1 MKHIKKL
8 MSVLLAVVMLFGL
21 IPGTALAAGDGSLGD
36 IPAGETSIG
45 QVYVTIADTTP
56 KRSDLT
62 DMYGDPVEDPGP
74 LGKLAE
80 GWVDLYP
87 SDSTMSV
94 IARLAKNN
102 NLTME
107 GADTGYISAVNG
119 RGEFDRGYMS
129 GWMGTLNDWF
139 TNESFTNFT
148 VANGK
153 LAAGDVVAFMY
164 TTDYGE
170 DIGGTW
176 NNNDKTLKA
185 LAASVGTLSPEFA
198 ADVKEYTL
206 TVPEGTESVKIT
218 PTATN
223 KNFQVR
229 ASVGGTEYRRTADI
243 PVADGTVIK
252 VTCGDPTWPT
262 MNEGSESVPAEE
274 YLLNVEVAA
283 AYNTPP
289 VRKAGVP
296 ATAEASV
303 ALGNA
308 YTLDLTTIFED
319 EQGDALTYRVSVNG
333 AAAVEAAANYSYTP
347 DTVGSTTLAFT
358 ANDGKADSQDTY
370 TVTLK
375 ATTAEST
382 IQEFLDLLD
391 KQWYKMRPVC
401 GTDTNAV
408 TMMQA
413 KLAEEGYDEITAA
426 LKSSGDESYVAA
438 NGDITYFYDLSS
450 YVGVANVD
458 LVFTFSLDGVE
469 KEYTQR
475 IIVGW
480 DTAKAA
486 QQIETN
492 EASQLTWDVI
502 KGDNAA
508 QTAVTADL
516 VLPVFIGAD
525 AYADVISDITW
536 ESSNTE
542 VISITTNGNAWDH
555 EASTGTVTK
564 PLEDTEVTLTATLTF
579 KKDSSCKVQKTFDLT
594 VKGYTQEELEQL
606 KSDML
611 TELNEKY
618 TDDLLKDFTSQQQ
631 LDRSNVTEDIQL
643 PVPSRLGL
651 VNKEITVTSSNTD
664 VITINGYRAY
674 VVCPFDQDAA
684 VDLIVTLTRGSLSVE
699 KRIPLT
705 VKAIT
710 SEAEIDREIE
720 LMEATKAAY
729 FEGINRGANTSKDL
743 VTANLSA
750 FREANFDQDGN
761 LVWTYSYAD
770 DRGTGI
776 KPVAIDPDDEMGTSG
791 YNLFR
796 SSNSAVISHENLLV
810 NRPEDSV
817 EVTISSVLS
826 STKYE
831 KYAEQYPDNE
841 KLQQLYR
848 QPVSVTVTVKGT
860 KGEAELL
867 AEIQAAVDGVSLSEV
882 TGLYVRETDWDENY
896 DDVAITNVEQTWQLR
911 MKRTDI
917 AVTVVSSENANI
929 AANGDVTFTDEKV
942 AGNVTFRFTKEG
954 VSYEKE
960 VLVTVPVHTKTL
972 QEQIDALAELFATDA
987 GFDLIKGENAAK
999 NQIKTPLKL
1008 QKAPSS
1014 YGLTGY
1020 SDVELLW
1027 TSSDTAV
1034 INPPS
1039 YGSSSVKIN
1048 RPANGEEAAQVTLT
1062 LKIQKSSYGSGS
1074 GTPKTVDIQLTVPAI
1089 SDAEVEEARNAVQ
1102 AALANVTLAGFAES
1116 SSLGETVIDPEALT
1130 FDVQLKS
1137 ITDLIN
1143 AGMVEDNEINRSM
1156 QWEWSTDGTAEDGNY
1171 LKINYLKCNVMRTVG
1186 VADKQT
1192 NLKLTLTYNGYSET
1206 KSFPVTIK
1214 GMTQEDV
1221 DAAIAE
1227 MEEYETAIWEGLKG
1241 QNTDPDFVT
1250 YHLGWKRDEN
1260 SVAFYRIHKEGDQFV
1275 YTLKNSSCPGNVG
1288 VEFDSWKSSQPT
1300 VIGQTTG
1307 GYGTVDILQ
1316 LLKRPNFGE
1325 EPYQV
1330 TISSNM
1336 KSLRYANVLNADG
1349 SAAVPSMV
1357 AELNVTVPAFTNEL
1371 ASLALENVDFT
1382 YDSAQDTYAV
1392 EVPKGTTQVRV
1403 TAAAKDPAATI
1414 TVAGQAVAE
1423 DGSATVAL
1431 TGASTEIAVVTTV
1444 QDQAKT
1450 ITLTVNIEPDPL
1462 LTGGAYTRSSD
1473 TAGTVVFQANK
1484 AGSAYVALVEKGAAQ
1499 PQIETEGAGTA
1510 VVAGE
1515 NIVPLEGLTA
1525 GAKDVYVVLK
1535 DANGDLSEPLKVT
1548 VYAYQDL
1555 TEKLIQEPGLSTG
1568 IFWTPM
1574 FEKGRRGD
1582 VRFAY
1587 THVPTGTESFTFTF
1601 KAPEGVEIYDSNDER
1616 LTPDADGVY
1625 SLEIA
1630 VTSDADDDLF
1640 LPQWLM
1646 GIGGQS
1652 VTFKMKLGGQSADY
1666 RLNVLRRNLLE
1677 GLKVVDYF
1685 CIGSQYTNNGNFGL
1699 YPERSL
1705 IGGNDWNTPI
1715 SIGGFGGYITYA
1727 FDEPIENDPNNPY
1740 GIDLVIY
1747 GNGGGGAGFSEPGNV
1762 LVSPDGVNWYALA
1775 GSDYFDDN
1783 TVWNYQLTYSAGDDN
1798 KIHWEDQFGN
1808 SGVMTLGQHPP
1819 KNENYPMASFDS
1831 SQPITVTGALL
1842 KSDAKDDYGTNAAAF
1857 PDWGYVDVHG
1867 AANAD
1872 GKAGNPYTGVD
1883 PKTGDV
1889 FDLSWAVDADGNP
1902 VQLDSVKYVKIQ
1914 TASHVDGGAIGEKST
1929 EVNAV
1934 KVVEPGAAAVGKTA
1948 APVSITV
1955 NGRAVNLTEDTFT
1968 YGAYFGDGEV
1978 TVDVDVPEGVNVY
1991 INNAHGAQRT
2001 YETAPE
2007 KGIIRVIVQEGEK
2020 EPLIYYLTEQTKE
2033 EALAEAR
2040 TLGGAELD
2048 GYKDAGDYRPA
2059 EQQQLAQIIAQGKQA
2074 MLNAT
2079 EFADI
2084 DSAVADAKAAMDA
2097 LKTDVQYTQE
2107 ENLAA
2112 AQTVDEKIG
2121 AIGTVTLESKAKIDI
2136 ARAAYDALNGAQ
2148 RKLVTKLDVL
2158 EAAEREYAA
2167 LKAAADKLAADT
2179 AAAQGVDDLID
2190 AIGTVTLDS
2199 LDKINDARTAYNA
2212 LNKEA
2217 KALVNRLA
2225 TLEAAEAEYAE
2236 LKAAADRAA
2245 ADTVQ
2250 QLIETIGT
2258 VTLDSEAE
2266 IAAARAAYDAL
2277 TPAQQKLVS
2286 NLGTLLAAET
2296 ELAQLQAEA
2305 QNPEDPAKTGDE
2317 RDAWLFAWLTLL
2329 ALGAGLAVWTAKR
2342 RLGRNEP

>member
-1 MKHIKKL
+1 
-8 MSVLLAVVMLFGL
+8 ML
-21 IPGTALAAGDGSLGD
+21 P
-36 IPAGETSIG
+36 
-45 QVYVTIADTTP
+45 
-56 KRSDLT
+56 
-62 DMYGDPVEDPGP
+62 
-74 LGKLAE
+74 
-80 GWVDLYP
+80 W
-87 SDSTMSV
+87 
-94 IARLAKNN
+94 
-102 NLTME
+102 
-107 GADTGYISAVNG
+107 
-119 RGEFDRGYMS
+119 
-129 GWMGTLNDWF
+129 W
-139 TNESFTNFT
+139 
-148 VANGK
+148 
-153 LAAGDVVAFMY
+153 
-164 TTDYGE
+164 
-170 DIGGTW
+170 
-176 NNNDKTLKA
+176 
-185 LAASVGTLSPEFA
+185 
-198 ADVKEYTL
+198 KE
-206 TVPEGTESVKIT
+206 
-218 PTATN
+218 
-223 KNFQVR
+223 
-229 ASVGGTEYRRTADI
+229 
-243 PVADGTVIK
+243 
-252 VTCGDPTWPT
+252 
-262 MNEGSESVPAEE
+262 
-274 YLLNVEVAA
+274 
-283 AYNTPP
+283 
-289 VRKAGVP
+289 
-296 ATAEASV
+296 
-303 ALGNA
+303 
-308 YTLDLTTIFED
+308 
-319 EQGDALTYRVSVNG
+319 
-333 AAAVEAAANYSYTP
+333 
-347 DTVGSTTLAFT
+347 
-358 ANDGKADSQDTY
+358 
-370 TVTLK
+370 
-375 ATTAEST
+375 
-382 IQEFLDLLD
+382 
-391 KQWYKMRPVC
+391 
-401 GTDTNAV
+401 
-408 TMMQA
+408 
-413 KLAEEGYDEITAA
+413 
-426 LKSSGDESYVAA
+426 
-438 NGDITYFYDLSS
+438 
-450 YVGVANVD
+450 
-458 LVFTFSLDGVE
+458 
-469 KEYTQR
+469 
-475 IIVGW
+475 
-480 DTAKAA
+480 
-486 QQIETN
+486 
-492 EASQLTWDVI
+492 
-502 KGDNAA
+502 
-508 QTAVTADL
+508 
-516 VLPVFIGAD
+516 
-525 AYADVISDITW
+525 
-536 ESSNTE
+536 
-542 VISITTNGNAWDH
+542 
-555 EASTGTVTK
+555 
-564 PLEDTEVTLTATLTF
+564 
-579 KKDSSCKVQKTFDLT
+579 
-594 VKGYTQEELEQL
+594 
-606 KSDML
+606 
-611 TELNEKY
+611 
-618 TDDLLKDFTSQQQ
+618 
-631 LDRSNVTEDIQL
+631 
-643 PVPSRLGL
+643 
-651 VNKEITVTSSNTD
+651 
-664 VITINGYRAY
+664 
-674 VVCPFDQDAA
+674 
-684 VDLIVTLTRGSLSVE
+684 
-699 KRIPLT
+699 
-705 VKAIT
+705 
-710 SEAEIDREIE
+710 
-720 LMEATKAAY
+720 
-729 FEGINRGANTSKDL
+729 
-743 VTANLSA
+743 
-750 FREANFDQDGN
+750 
-761 LVWTYSYAD
+761 
-770 DRGTGI
+770 
-776 KPVAIDPDDEMGTSG
+776 
-791 YNLFR
+791 
-796 SSNSAVISHENLLV
+796 
-810 NRPEDSV
+810 
-817 EVTISSVLS
+817 
-826 STKYE
+826 
-831 KYAEQYPDNE
+831 
-841 KLQQLYR
+841 
-848 QPVSVTVTVKGT
+848 
-860 KGEAELL
+860 
-867 AEIQAAVDGVSLSEV
+867 
-882 TGLYVRETDWDENY
+882 
-896 DDVAITNVEQTWQLR
+896 
-911 MKRTDI
+911 
-917 AVTVVSSENANI
+917 
-929 AANGDVTFTDEKV
+929 
-942 AGNVTFRFTKEG
+942 
-954 VSYEKE
+954 
-960 VLVTVPVHTKTL
+960 
-972 QEQIDALAELFATDA
+972 
-987 GFDLIKGENAAK
+987 
-999 NQIKTPLKL
+999 
-1008 QKAPSS
+1008 
-1014 YGLTGY
+1014 
-1020 SDVELLW
+1020 
-1027 TSSDTAV
+1027 
-1034 INPPS
+1034 
-1039 YGSSSVKIN
+1039 
-1048 RPANGEEAAQVTLT
+1048 
-1062 LKIQKSSYGSGS
+1062 
-1074 GTPKTVDIQLTVPAI
+1074 
-1089 SDAEVEEARNAVQ
+1089 
-1102 AALANVTLAGFAES
+1102 
-1116 SSLGETVIDPEALT
+1116 
-1130 FDVQLKS
+1130 
-1137 ITDLIN
+1137 
-1143 AGMVEDNEINRSM
+1143 
-1156 QWEWSTDGTAEDGNY
+1156 
-1171 LKINYLKCNVMRTVG
+1171 
-1186 VADKQT
+1186 
-1192 NLKLTLTYNGYSET
+1192 
-1206 KSFPVTIK
+1206 
-1214 GMTQEDV
+1214 
-1221 DAAIAE
+1221 
-1227 MEEYETAIWEGLKG
+1227 
-1241 QNTDPDFVT
+1241 
-1250 YHLGWKRDEN
+1250 
-1260 SVAFYRIHKEGDQFV
+1260 
-1275 YTLKNSSCPGNVG
+1275 
-1288 VEFDSWKSSQPT
+1288 
-1300 VIGQTTG
+1300 
-1307 GYGTVDILQ
+1307 
-1316 LLKRPNFGE
+1316 
-1325 EPYQV
+1325 
-1330 TISSNM
+1330 
-1336 KSLRYANVLNADG
+1336 
-1349 SAAVPSMV
+1349 
-1357 AELNVTVPAFTNEL
+1357 
-1371 ASLALENVDFT
+1371 
-1382 YDSAQDTYAV
+1382 
-1392 EVPKGTTQVRV
+1392 
-1403 TAAAKDPAATI
+1403 
-1414 TVAGQAVAE
+1414 
-1423 DGSATVAL
+1423 
-1431 TGASTEIAVVTTV
+1431 
-1444 QDQAKT
+1444 
-1450 ITLTVNIEPDPL
+1450 
-1462 LTGGAYTRSSD
+1462 
-1473 TAGTVVFQANK
+1473 
-1484 AGSAYVALVEKGAAQ
+1484 GAAQ

-1762 LVSPDGVNWYALA
+1762 LVSLDGVNWYALA

-1808 SGVMTLGQHPP
+1808 SGVMTREHPP